1 MKHTRPQ
8 TSAIVRLMQMN
19 DSIRE
24 CCLRAVVEFV
34 GGAQLSS
41 DQVSAVAAYVWSL
54 SQGTAAQ

>member
-1 MKHTRPQ
+1 
-8 TSAIVRLMQMN
+8 MQMN

-24 CCLRAVVEFV
+24 CRLRAVVEFV

-41 DQVSAVAAYVWSL
+41 DQLSAVAAYVWSL